1 MGQNSNI
8 NIEKRNRSV
17 FFPLLFIFIGIYLLL
32 SNLDMLPGG
41 GWILLVRFWPV
52 IFILGSIDDLLN
64 QKWVGA
70 AINFSLGFI
79 LVLANFGFFSMSS
92 WQIIIN
98 YWPVLIIALGLEIIL
113 RGRSVI
119 TSLIGIAFAALI
131 VFGLV
136 SFALKGPLTKD
147 ANSHLIEYGKQGI
160 TNAELT
166 IKPLVG
172 NLMIKSGESTT
183 QLVTGE
189 IRVSGDEDLVE
200 ESEIINR
207 EQKITIASSGNVML
221 PSRNVQNGYPWDL
234 ALNSDIPFV
243 LNIEQIIGIQKLL
256 LSDLNIDALDTML
269 VMGTMEVDLP
279 EKDFLTANL
288 ECIIGEMVIRIPE
301 GMDIRIELDSGMTGV
316 SLDDGFI
323 KEGDLIYSSGG
334 KTNDVNVLKVNLPI
348 GSLKVLSQP

>member
-1 MGQNSNI
+1 MEQNSNI
-8 NIEKRNRSV
+8 KVEKRNRSI
-17 FFPLLFIFIGIYLLL
+17 FFPLLIVFIGIYLLL
-32 SNLDMLPGG
+32 SNLNMIPGG
-41 GWILLVRFWPV
+41 GWNLLVRFWPV

-70 AINFSLGFI
+70 VINFSLGFI

-113 RGRSVI
+113 RGRSVV
-119 TSLIGIAFAALI
+119 TSLIGIAFAGLL

-136 SFALKGPLTKD
+136 SFAIKGPLTKD

-160 TNAELT
+160 TNVELT

-172 NLMIKSGESTT
+172 NLVIKSGESTN

-189 IRVSGDEDLVE
+189 IQVSGDEHLVK
-200 ESEIINR
+200 ESEILNG
-207 EQKITIASSGNVML
+207 EQKITLASSGNVML
-221 PSRNVQNGYPWDL
+221 PSRNVQNGYPWYL
-234 ALNSDIPFV
+234 ALNSEIPFS
-243 LNIEQIIGIQKLL
+243 LTIEQIIGIQKLL
-256 LSDLNIDALDTML
+256 LSELNIDALDAML
-269 VMGTMEVDLP
+269 VIGTMEVVLP
-279 EKDFLTANL
+279 EEEFLAANL

-301 GMDIRIELDSGMTGV
+301 GMEVRIELDSGMTGV

-323 KEGDLIYSSGG
+323 KEGNLIYSTGA
-334 KTNDVNVLKVNLPI
+334 KTKDVTVLKVNLPM